1 MYDSKE
7 TPRNK
12 VSLIRRLMKLDYKD
26 GQSMMEHLN
35 SLKDLANQ
43 FTKIDMEI
51 DDELHVLL
59 LLN

>member
-1 MYDSKE
+1 
-7 TPRNK
+7 
-12 VSLIRRLMKLDYKD
+12 MKLDYKD

-51 DDELHVLL
+51 DDELQVLL

>member
-51 DDELHVLL
+51 DDELQVLL